1 MAVKAEDALAVAK
14 VLPGWA
20 REMRAMR
27 ASSEGVV

>member
-20 REMRAMR
+20 REMRA
-27 ASSEGVV
+27 SSEGVV